1 VVGQL
6 LSQRRLL
13 RCGMSLLYA
22 AICFFPAALPTVAA
36 EDSTGH
42 SVARQWNEA
51 LLQAIRKDFARPTVH
66 ARNLFHV
73 SGAMWD
79 AFASY
84 DAALQTLQHHEPAG
98 QHLDAAGRQAAREQT
113 ISFAAYRILRWRF
126 AASPGA
132 AQSLAAFDQLMNQL
146 GYDSSMV
153 STVGNTPAA
162 LGNRIAQSWINFGLA
177 DHSNEQDGYK
187 SLFYAPVNEP
197 LVPALPGNPDI
208 SDPNRWQ
215 PLALDIFEDQGGN
228 VILGGYPAFLSPEWG
243 RATPFALQPEDL
255 TIYHRDG
262 HDYWVYHDPGP
273 PPQLGGAGDA
283 EYKAGFEQ
291 VVLWSGLLDPA
302 DGPGGGALI
311 DISPASR
318 GNNPLGSNSGSGH
331 AQNPVSGLPYA
342 PQVVPAGD
350 YYRVLAEFWSD
361 GPESET
367 PPGHWFTIANYVSDH
382 PLFEK
387 KFRGEGPVLDGLEWD
402 VKLYLALGGT
412 LHDVAVSAWGIKGWY
427 DYTRP
432 ISAIR
437 HMCDLGQSSDPLGPS
452 YHPQGIGLYPGS
464 IEVITEETAAL
475 GGRHFP
481 LGGNIFQHVGK
492 IVVRAWRGPD
502 YIPDPATDKAGVGW
516 IRCEN
521 WWPYQR
527 PSFVTPPFAG
537 YVSGHSTFSRAAA
550 TILAEFTGS
559 EFFPGGLGEFEAPM
573 NEFLVF
579 EEGPSMDITLQWAT
593 YFDAADE
600 TSLSR
605 IYGGIHPTQDDIP
618 GRFIGAAIAQ
628 ESFEFASNLFGV
640 TTEPDR
646 ATFKVT
652 KQFLGG
658 DETDRAIVSIACNTG
673 LILDPERE
681 LADGESVEFVVSSF
695 ADGALDCTIVE
706 LADADYVAEYDN
718 VTADKVSTSG
728 CDYAAVTTGDRLEC
742 EITNTVFFENI
753 PVANRYGMAILA
765 LLLLTAG
772 LSGFRRID
780 TA

>member
-1 VVGQL
+1 LVGQL
-6 LSQRRLL
+6 LNRRHLL
-13 RCGMSLLYA
+13 WLLA
-22 AICFFPAALPTVAA
+22 AALSLASYVSPQVVQAA
-36 EDSTGH
+36 GAQGFDGH
-42 SVARQWNEA
+42 SVARQWNEV
-51 LLQAIRKDFARPTVH
+51 LLQAIRNDFARPTVH

-84 DAALQTLQHHEPAG
+84 DAALQTLQHHEPSGLQLNTA
-98 QHLDAAGRQAAREQT
+98 DRKAAREQT

-146 GYDSSMV
+146 GYDSTIV
-153 STVGNTPAA
+153 STSGNTPAA

-187 SLFYAPVNEP
+187 NLFYAPVNEP

-215 PLALDIFEDQGGN
+215 PLALDFFEDQGGN
-228 VILGGYPAFLSPEWG
+228 VIVGGYPGFLSPEWG
-243 RATPFALQPEDL
+243 RVTPFALQPDDL
-255 TIYHRDG
+255 TIYQRDG
-262 HDYWVYHDPGP
+262 QEYWVYHDPGP

-283 EYKAGFEQ
+283 LYKKGFEQ
-291 VVLWSGLLDPA
+291 VVLWSGLLDPTDA
-302 DGPGGGALI
+302 AMI

-318 GNNPLGSNSGSGH
+318 GNNPLGSNTGNGH
-331 AQNPVSGLPYA
+331 TQNPVSGLPYA
-342 PQVVPAGD
+342 PQLVPAGD

-361 GPESET
+361 GPQSET

-387 KFRGEGPVLDGLEWD
+387 KFRGEGPPLDELEWD
-402 VKLYLALGGT
+402 VKLYLTLAGGM
-412 LHDVAVSAWGIKGWY
+412 HDVAVSAWGIKGWY

-432 ISAIR
+432 VSAIR
-437 HMCDLGQSSDPLGPS
+437 HMCDLGQSSDPLEPS

-464 IEVITEETAAL
+464 IEIITEQTAAV

-492 IVVRAWRGPD
+492 IAVRAWRGPD
-502 YIPDPATDKAGVGW
+502 YIPDSASDTAGVGW

-550 TILAEFTGS
+550 TILTEFTGS
-559 EFFPGGLGEFEAPM
+559 EFFPGGLGEFDAPR

-579 EEGPSMDITLQWAT
+579 EEGPSVDVTLQWAT

-618 GRFIGAAIAQ
+618 GRFIGSEIGH
-628 ESFEFASNLFGV
+628 ESFEFASSLFGAN
-640 TTEPDR
+640 TEPDR
-646 ATFKVT
+646 ATFKVS
-652 KQFLGG
+652 KYFLGG
-658 DETDRAIVSIACNTG
+658 DENDKALVTIICNTG
-673 LILDPERE
+673 LVLDPERE
-681 LADGESVEFVVSSF
+681 LADGESVEFEVSSF
-695 ADGALDCTIVE
+695 ADGALDCTIAE
-706 LADADYVAEYDN
+706 LADADYLAEYHN
-718 VTADKVSTSG
+718 VSTNSVSTSS
-728 CDYAAVTTGDRLEC
+728 CDYPGVEAGDRLEC
-742 EITNTVFFENI
+742 VITNTVFFEDI
-753 PVANRYGMAILA
+753 PVVSRHGMAILA

-772 LSGFRRID
+772 MSGFRRFS
-780 TA
+780 TV